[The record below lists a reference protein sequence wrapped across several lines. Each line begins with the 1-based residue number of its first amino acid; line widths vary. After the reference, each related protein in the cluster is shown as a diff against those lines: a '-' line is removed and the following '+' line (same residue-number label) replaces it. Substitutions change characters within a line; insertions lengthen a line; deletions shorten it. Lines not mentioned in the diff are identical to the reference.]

1 LKNENNFKI
10 YFMTH
15 WQKMMRK
22 LTSAG
27 ALAFVVLFFLGIFV
41 VSPLFLLI
49 GLDLLE
55 FNVDYSL
62 KNFLGAILIIIVMR
76 VPTQKSNGK

>member
-1 LKNENNFKI
+1 
-10 YFMTH
+10 MTH